1 MYMAAP
7 GETVLAGLVLLI
19 VLFVVPI
26 IGSVFEPLFDH
37 QEHDT
42 DNSDLTITTEIPI
55 TPP

>member
-1 MYMAAP
+1 MYMVAP
-7 GETVLAGLVLLI
+7 GETELAGLVLLI